1 MPGNPS
7 NIGHTGK
14 SVVGVGVKDVFE
26 GEGGTEEVTTS
37 AVDNTFRHTSGTRG
51 LCGLSTETAM
61 KNKKTTHV
69 EDEERV
75 LGSHSLARAVSE
87 HFSTFFV
94 PPFVTSLSHGNLAA
108 SSSKNK
114 NVLNKRALLESSID
128 D

>member
-26 GEGGTEEVTTS
+26 GKSGTEEVTTS
-37 AVDNTFRHTSGTRG
+37 AVDNTFRLTSGTRG

-61 KNKKTTHV
+61 SIKTAHV

-75 LGSHSLARAVSE
+75 LGSHSLARAVSG
-87 HFSTFFV
+87 HFSTLFV
-94 PPFVTSLSHGNLAA
+94 PPFVTSLSHGDLVA

-114 NVLNKRALLESSID
+114 NVLNKRALLESGID